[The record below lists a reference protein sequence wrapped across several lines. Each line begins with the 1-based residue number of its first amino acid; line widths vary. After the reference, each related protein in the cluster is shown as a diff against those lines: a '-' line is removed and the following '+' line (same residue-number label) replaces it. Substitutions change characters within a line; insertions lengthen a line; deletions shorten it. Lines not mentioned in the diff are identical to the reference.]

1 MCPRIVVDYADTM
14 SAKKAYIPEQKT
26 MGYLP
31 LKFRFCEI
39 IDNTETRILI
49 FAETKTVI
57 ACLKVAQVESFEQ
70 HKYMVQKSRDIVYF
84 ILFIT
89 LKVFSRKVSVYP
101 VVKNFLISYD
111 TVSTGHAVGSKPR
124 TIVGQAHSFC
134 KLVTLVTLQM
144 KYPDLFS
151 Q

>member
-39 IDNTETRILI
+39 IDNTESRILI

-124 TIVGQAHSFC
+124 TIVGQANRFC

>member
-39 IDNTETRILI
+39 IDNTESRILI

-70 HKYMVQKSRDIVYF
+70 HKYMVQ
-84 ILFIT
+84 
-89 LKVFSRKVSVYP
+89 
-101 VVKNFLISYD
+101 N
-111 TVSTGHAVGSKPR
+111 
-124 TIVGQAHSFC
+124 
-134 KLVTLVTLQM
+134 LVTLSI
-144 KYPDLFS
+144 LFYL
-151 Q
+151 

>member
-1 MCPRIVVDYADTM
+1 
-14 SAKKAYIPEQKT
+14 

-31 LKFRFCEI
+31 LKFRFCKI
-39 IDNTETRILI
+39 IDNTEKRILI

-70 HKYMVQKSRDIVYF
+70 HKY
-84 ILFIT
+84 IT

-101 VVKNFLISYD
+101 VVKNFPISYD

-124 TIVGQAHSFC
+124 TIVGQANRFC

-144 KYPDLFS
+144 KYHDLFS